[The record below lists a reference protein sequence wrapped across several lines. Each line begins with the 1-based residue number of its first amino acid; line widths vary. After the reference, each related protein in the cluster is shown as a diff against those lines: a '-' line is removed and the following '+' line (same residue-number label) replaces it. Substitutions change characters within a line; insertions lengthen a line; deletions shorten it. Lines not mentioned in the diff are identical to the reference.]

1 MYTINCSC
9 QALPIQSI
17 QEDSALRELHP
28 NDLDQVSAVY
38 RDAVI
43 SQTQGLY
50 SPAQIAAWSDH
61 AHTSNAVRDALSRGY
76 GLASCAENDPTRIEA
91 FGLLDPIQ
99 RLSLL
104 YCRGRSSRQ
113 GRSSAILR
121 VLEHHAWHQG
131 CRHWHTE
138 ASQLSKPLLLRLGWQ
153 IDAEE
158 TVIFAGEAFRRWRMI
173 KPLIHPPGG
182 LDNQQAEQVGG

>member
-61 AHTSNAVRDALSRGY
+61 AHTSNAVRDGGRQAPR
-76 GLASCAENDPTRIEA
+76 CAWDA
-91 FGLLDPIQ
+91 GLLS
-99 RLSLL
+99 SL
-104 YCRGRSSRQ
+104 
-113 GRSSAILR
+113 
-121 VLEHHAWHQG
+121 
-131 CRHWHTE
+131 
-138 ASQLSKPLLLRLGWQ
+138 
-153 IDAEE
+153 
-158 TVIFAGEAFRRWRMI
+158 RM
-173 KPLIHPPGG
+173 
-182 LDNQQAEQVGG
+182 QAKA